1 MRYVIFGAGAIGGLV
16 GARLH
21 QSGHDVMLV
30 ARGAHYEKIAADGLT
45 FATPTERVTLA
56 VPVVASVAEAGLRD
70 GDVVLLCTKSQQSW
84 DALLSIRDAAADA
97 TDNAV
102 PIVCL
107 QNGVANERLAL
118 RLFPE
123 VYGALVMVPAEHLE
137 PGYIVGYLGKLS
149 GRIDVGIYPS
159 GVDGRA
165 QELSAALAAAR
176 FESEAL
182 VDVMRH
188 KYAKLVS
195 NLNNGVQAVCGIA
208 DPEGNSELGKLLAA
222 EGRAVLTAAGIP
234 HTVEDVA
241 NIAGRWERMGIGE
254 VDGHGHQGGSTWQS
268 VTRGTGN
275 VETDYLN
282 GEIVLLGRTLGIP
295 TPYNALVQ
303 LLTRVTVTGGHEPG
317 WRSAREL
324 IVEADGRTRTVS
336 D

>member
-30 ARGAHYEKIAADGLT
+30 ARGAHYEKMAADGLT
-45 FATPTERVTLA
+45 LATPTERVTLTI
-56 VPVVASVAEAGLRD
+56 PVVPTVAEAGLRD
-70 GDVVLLCTKSQQSW
+70 GDVVLLCTKSQQSSE
-84 DALLSIRDAAADA
+84 ALLSIRDAATGA
-97 TDNAV
+97 TGNAV

-107 QNGVANERLAL
+107 QNGVANEYLAL

-123 VYGALVMVPAEHLE
+123 VYGGLVMVPAEHLE
-137 PGYIVGYLGKLS
+137 PGYIVGYLGKVS
-149 GRIDVGIYPS
+149 GQIDVGIYPS
-159 GVDGRA
+159 GADDRVR
-165 QELSAALAAAR
+165 EISAALAGSR

-182 VDVMRH
+182 ADVMRH
-188 KYAKLVS
+188 KYAKLIS
-195 NLNNGVQAVCGIA
+195 NLGNGVQAVCGNA
-208 DPEGNSELGKLLAA
+208 DPDGNGELRKLLSA
-222 EGRAVLTAAGIP
+222 EGRAVLTAAGIE
-234 HTVEDVA
+234 HTVEEVADV
-241 NIAGRWERMGIGE
+241 AGRWERMGIGE
-254 VDGHGHQGGSTWQS
+254 VDGHAHQGGSTWQS

-282 GEIVLLGRTLGIP
+282 GEIVLLGRTLAIP

-317 WRSAREL
+317 WRSAQEL
-324 IVEADGRTRTVS
+324 IAEADGRTRTPL